1 VPETETHF
9 KCACRHC
16 AGHIEFPSSGVG
28 ETILCP
34 HCGCQTILHAP
45 LGPASDHAAAN
56 PQAPPRRKLFTIII
70 GVALLAAAGGVAA
83 WCFLAN
89 RSAPPPAPGNT
100 LPAKAAPSAPEP
112 VVPVPPPD
120 LWHGLFAGP
129 VTLEKAENGDLVY
142 AVGVLSNQSGRQRF
156 GIKVQL
162 DLLDEQGE
170 KVGSAGDYVASILP
184 GKEWKFKALVLE
196 RKTARAELVNVAE
209 QE

>member
-1 VPETETHF
+1 MPETESYF

-16 AGHIEFPSSGVG
+16 AGHIEFPARGVG

-34 HCGCQTILHAP
+34 HCGCKTVLHAP
-45 LGPASDHAAAN
+45 LSPASDGAAAN
-56 PQAPPRRKLFTIII
+56 PQAPPRRKSFTIGIA
-70 GVALLAAAGGVAA
+70 VALLAAAGGVAA

-89 RSAPPPAPGNT
+89 RSVPPPALGNT
-100 LPAKAAPSAPEP
+100 IPAKAAPSAPEP
-112 VVPVPPPD
+112 VVPAPPPD

-142 AVGVLSNQSGRQRF
+142 AVGVLRNQSGRQRF

-162 DLLDEQGE
+162 DLLDGQGE
-170 KVGSAGDYVASILP
+170 KVGSAGDYVASLLP